1 MATLRTFAFLDTIF
15 IMKMLEL
22 LQVSVVALVLRA
34 VVFAAED
41 KEDSDSA
48 IVDLGGTYVFAL
60 ISR

>member
-1 MATLRTFAFLDTIF
+1 
-15 IMKMLEL
+15 MKMLEL

>member
-1 MATLRTFAFLDTIF
+1 
-15 IMKMLEL
+15 MKMLEL

-48 IVDLGGTYVFAL
+48 IVVDLGGTCVFAL